1 MDTLFQLLERM
12 VRWHPDLVNPERL
25 AAVLDEAGRSR
36 DIERIIAAL
45 GDTTTMVQSRSTQAD
60 KAGVT
65 LPTDWS
71 MVTLTDGTPVLSVTD
86 AFHFQDESL
95 QRSLATVLRDA
106 LTAKALIL
114 DLRFRRLPLPTEV
127 SPLLDFLRNICP
139 GGDVRFRAHIGFES
153 EDRKDSGDYRSEW
166 RVRRLPG
173 GQPVKLGVVIN
184 ANTPSLLPL
193 IAAAR
198 DGYLICLAQGSR
210 LQSKHVYGLPFTTIN
225 VNKASILLR
234 TASEVSVLT
243 GIVSITDAPDPT
255 LYTSLSKMLL
265 TGLRYASTTG
275 VMTSQPANIPNLP
288 SSATP
293 FAKSIR
299 AQAILSGMY
308 PHLDGPWKPLAVGTQ
323 GHETTDALI
332 AQNAR
337 QIATSIHDGHAVVR
351 HQSQSLGTNMPVGL
365 RFRNLDSKVVVVNRY
380 GLTPYIVG
388 IDLGDILLRID
399 GQPVE
404 AVMREIAQS
413 VSFATQQAH
422 KLYICNRLC
431 VGPEGTIVK
440 LEFERGRKRFIV
452 EMPRLTSSEVGDR
465 LRERTKDVTRLI
477 TPMIGYIDLDVL
489 YPEIFDAALK
499 RVAQADR
506 WIVDARGQGNAAA
519 WQLAPL
525 LTKQRLV
532 AAICET
538 RIDLADLGGLR
549 EEQLRRTLLTV
560 EPSSKARLRRV
571 AVLVDERTQSQ
582 SEISVML
589 FKACG
594 ATVVGSPTA
603 GAVGDVTDIRM
614 DDRVRLSFSGQT
626 VKTPAGASVHGRGVA
641 IDVRIKQTPAATA
654 SGRDLQMEAALK
666 ILKY

>member
-1 MDTLFQLLERM
+1 MATLFQLLERM
-12 VRWHPDLVNPERL
+12 VRWHPDLVSPERL
-25 AAVLDEAGRSR
+25 ATVLDEAGRSR
-36 DIERIIAAL
+36 DPGRIIAAL
-45 GDTTTMVQSRSTQAD
+45 GDTTTIVQSRSTQRN
-60 KAGVT
+60 KAGLT

-86 AFHFQDESL
+86 AFHFQDEFF
-95 QRSLATVLRDA
+95 QRSLVTLLRDA

-114 DLRFRRLPLPTEV
+114 DLRFRRPPLPTEV
-127 SPLLDFLRNICP
+127 SSLLDFLRNICP
-139 GGDVRFRAHIGFES
+139 GGDARFRAHIGFES
-153 EDRKDSGDYRSEW
+153 EDRKDTGDYRSEW
-166 RVRRLPG
+166 RVRRLPS
-173 GQPVKLGVVIN
+173 GQPIKLGVVIN

-198 DGYLICLAQGSR
+198 DGYLICLAQGARS
-210 LQSKHVYGLPFTTIN
+210 QNKPVYGLPFTTIN
-225 VNKASILLR
+225 VNQASIFLR

-243 GIVSITDAPDPT
+243 GIVPITDAPDPT
-255 LYTSLSKMLL
+255 LYTSLSKMLV
-265 TGLRYASTTG
+265 TGLHYASTAG
-275 VMTSQPANIPNLP
+275 FMTSQPANIPLLP

-323 GHETTDALI
+323 RHETTDALI

-337 QIATSIHDGHAVVR
+337 QIATSLHDGHAVVR
-351 HQSQSLGTNMPVGL
+351 HQEQSLGTNMPVGL
-365 RFRNLDSKVVVVNRY
+365 RFRYLDSKVVVVNRY
-380 GLTPYIVG
+380 GLTPYLAG
-388 IDLGDILLRID
+388 IELGDILLRID
-399 GQPVE
+399 GQPIE

-413 VSFATQQAH
+413 VSFATKQAH
-422 KLYICNRLC
+422 NLYICNRLC
-431 VGPEGTIVK
+431 VGPEGTMIK
-440 LEFERGRKRFIV
+440 LEFERGRKRFLV
-452 EMPRLTSSEVGDR
+452 ELLRLTPSEVGDR
-465 LRERTKDVTRLI
+465 LRERTRDVTRLI
-477 TPMIGYIDLDVL
+477 TPEVGYIDLDVL
-489 YPEIFDAALK
+489 YPEIFDVALK

-525 LTKQRLV
+525 LTKKRLV

-538 RIDLADLGGLR
+538 RIDLADLGGLS
-549 EEQLRRTLLTV
+549 EEQVRRTLLTV
-560 EPSSKARLRRV
+560 EPSPKAQSRRV

-603 GAVGDVTDIRM
+603 GAVGDVTDILM
-614 DDRVRLSFSGQT
+614 DGRVRLSFSGQM
-626 VKTPAGASVHGRGVA
+626 VKTPAGMSVHGRGVA
-641 IDVRIKQTPAATA
+641 IDVRMKQTAAATV
-654 SGRDLQMEAALK
+654 SGRDLQLEAALK
-666 ILKY
+666 ILNH